1 MRSFRKIKAWTT
13 NLVRLLLWNVNRRFR
28 KRGLVNTRQG
38 KFKIVFDVEDS
49 ISRLLFIYR
58 QYHAEHVERALS
70 FLKTHRGHEAGQ
82 GAILDVGANSGVISI
97 GMLVKGQMGRAIA
110 LEPDPINYS
119 LLLEN
124 IELNQLG
131 NVMLCLNVA
140 ASDRQSS
147 LQLELSA
154 DNYGDHRIR
163 IEGIKTSGV
172 ELLNESTRATIPVR
186 ADKLD
191 TLIEELDPSFTDEI
205 ALVWID
211 IQGHEGFAFQGARQL
226 FSRDIPVV
234 SEIWPYG
241 ILRSGQSLEDFHQI
255 VSSIWSHYWV
265 WRRGNFVRY
274 PVETFPIFLEELG
287 TDGDFDDVIF
297 TN

>member
-13 NLVRLLLWNVNRRFR
+13 NLVRLLLWNANRRFR
-28 KRGLVNTRQG
+28 KRGLVNTQQG

-70 FLKTHRGHEAGQ
+70 FLKAHRGHKAGQ

-97 GMLVKGQMGRAIA
+97 GMLVNGQMGRAIA
-110 LEPDPINYS
+110 LEPDPVNYS

-124 IELNQLG
+124 VELNQLG
-131 NVMLCLNVA
+131 NAMLCLNVA
-140 ASDRQSS
+140 ASDRQST

-172 ELLNESTRATIPVR
+172 ELLKESTRTTIPVR
-186 ADKLD
+186 AEKLD
-191 TLIEELDPSFTDEI
+191 TLVAELNPTFTEDI
-205 ALVWID
+205 ALIWFD
-211 IQGHEGFAFQGARQL
+211 IQGHEGYAFQGARQL

-255 VSSIWSHYWV
+255 VSAIWSHYWV
-265 WRRGNFVRY
+265 WRRENFVRY
-274 PVETFPIFLEELG
+274 PVETFPIFLDELG
-287 TDGDFDDVIF
+287 TDGDFDDIIF
-297 TN
+297 TK